1 MIKEKIINILKDIL
15 IEIKFD
21 DKVLEHMNL
30 VDDLGIDSITFITLI
45 IELENSFD
53 INIPDKYLLLDKMNT
68 VDKIQMIISNE
79 LLKKEPT
86 INKSRKK

>member
-1 MIKEKIINILKDIL
+1 MIKEKIIKILKDIL

-21 DKVLEHMNL
+21 DEVLEHMNL
-30 VDDLGIDSITFITLI
+30 VDDLGIDSISFITLI

-53 INIPDKYLLLDKMNT
+53 INIPDKYLLIDKMNT

-79 LLKKEPT
+79 LLKKEEN
-86 INKSRKK
+86 I

>member
-79 LLKKEPT
+79 LLKKEEN
-86 INKSRKK
+86 I